1 MINRL
6 NAAASINKEP
16 VAFKLG
22 FGCKLGAVA
31 L

>member
-6 NAAASINKEP
+6 NAAASINKESA
-16 VAFKLG
+16 AFKLG
-22 FGCKLGAVA
+22 FGCKLGAVP